1 MVKNV
6 KQTRFFR
13 VCFITMK
20 LKCPLKLEAIVVN
33 EQFIAMISDE
43 TDNF

>member
-6 KQTRFFR
+6 KQTRKNR

-20 LKCPLKLEAIVVN
+20 LKCPLKLEAIVIN
-33 EQFIAMISDE
+33 EQFIAMTSDE
-43 TDNF
+43 TDDF